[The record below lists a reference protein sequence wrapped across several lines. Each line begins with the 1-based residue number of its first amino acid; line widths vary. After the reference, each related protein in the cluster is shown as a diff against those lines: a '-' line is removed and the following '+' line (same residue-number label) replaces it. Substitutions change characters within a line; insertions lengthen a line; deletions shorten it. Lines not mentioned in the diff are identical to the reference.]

1 MKNKKSVFA
10 GMVLAGVLAL
20 ESGMCVWGAGTE
32 TGTGTE
38 TNTETNTGKEVS
50 KTLGFLSVGKNST
63 SYAKM
68 PEYEKYTGVIADTRG
83 NYLDVSMALYDIDN
97 DGTRELI
104 LSYGTCSADWT
115 NDIYTIEEGDAVT
128 MIGTLG
134 SSLMFYT
141 APDGNGIYTV
151 YGKMGYQSIERVTK
165 VGKELKEESIENR
178 QIGDNEDYTS
188 YDRPIELLSVD
199 EVSGNS
205 YTEDDTDDTV
215 ADSGEEQYLYE
226 VVVSAPDGGVNIRS
240 GAGVEY
246 AKVRENMIPTGVT
259 LRIYSETLANTGR
272 TWGYTTYDGVS
283 GWIALSQVTRIQ

>member
-1 MKNKKSVFA
+1 MKNKKRVFA

-20 ESGMCVWGAGTE
+20 ESGMCVWGAGKE
-32 TGTGTE
+32 TGTG
-38 TNTETNTGKEVS
+38 TETNTGKEVS

-205 YTEDDTDDTV
+205 YTDDTV

>member
-1 MKNKKSVFA
+1 MRNKKRVFA
-10 GMVLAGVLAL
+10 GVVLAGVLAL
-20 ESGMCVWGAGTE
+20 ESGMCVWGADAGTE
-32 TGTGTE
+32 TGTEASSGT
-38 TNTETNTGKEVS
+38 EVS
-50 KTLGFLSVGKNST
+50 KALGFLSVGQNST

-83 NYLDVSMALYDIDN
+83 SYQDVSMALYDIDN

-128 MIGTLG
+128 RIGTLG

-141 APDGNGIYTV
+141 APDGNGMYTV

-165 VGKELKEESIENR
+165 VGKELKEESIEDR
-178 QIGDNEDYTS
+178 QIGDDEDYTS
-188 YDRPIELLSVD
+188 YDRPIKLLSVE
-199 EVSGNS
+199 EVNGKR

-246 AKVRENMIPTGVT
+246 GKVRENMIPTGVT

>member
-1 MKNKKSVFA
+1 MKNKKRVFA

-32 TGTGTE
+32 TGTD
-38 TNTETNTGKEVS
+38 TETNTGKEVS

-68 PEYEKYTGVIADTRG
+68 PEYEKYTGVIADTIG

-165 VGKELKEESIENR
+165 VGRELKEESIENR